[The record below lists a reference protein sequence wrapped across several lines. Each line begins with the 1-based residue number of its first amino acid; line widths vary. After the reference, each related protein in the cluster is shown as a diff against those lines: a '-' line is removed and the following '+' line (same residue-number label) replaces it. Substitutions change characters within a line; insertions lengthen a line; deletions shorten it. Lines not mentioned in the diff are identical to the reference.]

1 MTALANDDDDSGH
14 TPHMTKSRPSRTTL
28 ARQAMAHNTPVS
40 EKEDDPRG
48 RLRHVPMMAST
59 PVSTESS
66 VHYDGVATPQSS
78 SPIVSTSLRPAIK
91 SRNSTSHSPTK
102 STHHSL
108 RSEPNAS
115 ASASSSASTS
125 RLPQISEFAPAIPS
139 HPAPSTGTNHVSS
152 NLPPGSKRPLM
163 DVDMTESTNLPAPP
177 ITPARG
183 PRSAKRRSLGLG
195 LGHKEDE
202 ERSSDGRDRKRG
214 PRRGHGHG
222 HGHGHGG
229 AGPQAL

>member
-1 MTALANDDDDSGH
+1 MTALANDDDESNH
-14 TPHMTKSRPSRTTL
+14 TPHMSKTRPSRTTL

-48 RLRHVPMMAST
+48 RSRHVTVPMMNST

-66 VHYDGVATPQSS
+66 CQYDGIATPQSS
-78 SPIVSTSLRPAIK
+78 SPLVSTSSSSRPMIK
-91 SRNSTSHSPTK
+91 HRNSASSHSPTK
-102 STHHSL
+102 STHHHL
-108 RSEPNAS
+108 RPDPTAS
-115 ASASSSASTS
+115 SSSASTS

-139 HPAPSTGTNHVSS
+139 HPAPQSMNTSS

-163 DVDMTESTNLPAPP
+163 DVDMADSNTLPAAP

-195 LGHKEDE
+195 IAHKEDE
-202 ERSSDGRDRKRG
+202 DRGSEGRDRKRG

-222 HGHGHGG
+222 HGHGG
-229 AGPQAL
+229 AGQQA